1 MGKPMIGSARIDE
14 NGRAYGG
21 AAGDQTGREVM
32 TQAYYTHKLGW
43 YVLRPKI
50 AAQAEAIAADMEAM
64 CANDKI
70 GYDQLQRNSLYK
82 ISEPVGFDCA
92 KVATACETD
101 CSGGVRVCC
110 AHAGIMTD
118 VAFRTTNER
127 AVLMATGAFEL
138 LTDVKYT
145 AHPQGAY
152 LKRGDILGTL
162 TQGHTGVV
170 LTNGDKAEA
179 TPTQTHTLGSRELA
193 KGDKGADVTAL
204 QEALARLGH
213 DPKGIDGDF
222 DPNTEKA
229 VKAFQRARG
238 DLDVDGIYG
247 RNTHAALMDALGG
260 LDADDATE
268 PTKNVTITAAGNW
281 NVRKGPGTNYGVLS
295 VVSKGAT
302 LPYVSKAENGWV
314 QVEINGTTGWVAGKC
329 AEVK

>member
-1 MGKPMIGSARIDE
+1 MIGSARIDE

-43 YVLRPKI
+43 YVLRPRV
-50 AAQAEAIAADMEAM
+50 AAQAEAIAACMDAA
-64 CANDKI
+64 CKNDRI

-82 ISEPVGFDCA
+82 IAEPIGFDCA

-101 CSGGVRVCC
+101 CSGLVRVCC
-110 AHAGIMTD
+110 ARAGIMT
-118 VAFRTTNER
+118 VEAFRTTNEK

-145 AHPQGAY
+145 AHTQGAY

-170 LTNGDKAEA
+170 LTDGDKAEA
-179 TPTQTHTLGSRELA
+179 TPAQTHTLGSRELA
-193 KGDKGADVTAL
+193 KGDEGADVTDL
-204 QEALARLGH
+204 QEALVRLGY
-213 DPKGIDGDF
+213 DPKGVDGDF
-222 DPNTEKA
+222 GSNTEKA

-247 RNTHAALMDALGG
+247 RNTHTALMDALAD

-268 PTKNVTITAAGNW
+268 PTKTVVISTAGNW

-302 LPYVSKAENGWV
+302 LLYVSTAEKRV
-314 QVEINGTTGWVAGKC
+314 GTG
-329 AEVK
+329 